1 MPALAAAA
9 IQCAG
14 GEFSR
19 GVGAGPAERA
29 QAPGLGRIRLQQVP
43 PAGAVRPVRGL
54 GRDGMRGGRASG
66 TVPVRRGTRE
76 SERDWHWRGTA
87 SSGLADATRRAMAN
101 LWSSRQQVKESSMAA
116 RREYIKP
123 EISSVVL
130 IPDEAVLGE
139 CKTSSGSGPIG
150 DDDCVSNA
158 CLEQLS

>member
-1 MPALAAAA
+1 
-9 IQCAG
+9 
-14 GEFSR
+14 
-19 GVGAGPAERA
+19 
-29 QAPGLGRIRLQQVP
+29 
-43 PAGAVRPVRGL
+43 
-54 GRDGMRGGRASG
+54 
-66 TVPVRRGTRE
+66 
-76 SERDWHWRGTA
+76 
-87 SSGLADATRRAMAN
+87 
-101 LWSSRQQVKESSMAA
+101 MAA